1 MSARIAVPNKRN
13 GKKTQVA
20 HYYKVAENKDLFEE
34 TLNTINELMELIKK
48 CHANAKQK
56 MLNLVKDLLKLR
68 EKMKSQVLIDEIKV
82 NNPIKLL
89 ACIRDLKK
97 AGVIEYEPMGMARIL
112 VRSCVFVNKFTVNRD
127 QISRDVK

>member
-1 MSARIAVPNKRN
+1 
-13 GKKTQVA
+13 
-20 HYYKVAENKDLFEE
+20 
-34 TLNTINELMELIKK
+34 MELIQE
-48 CHANAKQK
+48 CHAYAKK
-56 MLNLVKDLLKLR
+56 EMLNLVKDLLKLR
-68 EKMKSQVLIDEIKV
+68 EKLKSQVLIDEIKV

-97 AGVIEYEPMGMARIL
+97 EGIIEYEPMGMARIL

>member
-13 GKKTQVA
+13 GKQTQVA
-20 HYYKVAENKDLFEE
+20 HYYKVAENNDFFQEILD
-34 TLNTINELMELIKK
+34 TINELKRLIQE
-48 CHANAKQK
+48 CHAYAKQE
-56 MLNLVKDLLKLR
+56 MLKHIKDLLKLR
-68 EKMKSQVLIDEIKV
+68 EKLKSQVLIDEIKV

-97 AGVIEYEPMGMARIL
+97 EGVIEYEPMGMARIL